1 MAENKTIRE
10 NFFDSLTKG
19 AKWDVGVSI
28 NRTNPLPLDQYSVFK
43 TEAELDTYIGG
54 AFSYPGQIVALVGE
68 TETVIYYL
76 AEKADH
82 SGLEKIEVGSMP
94 GVDNKS
100 IEIKIDENGDEYL
113 TLVGLTD
120 AKVGSSLV
128 KGADGKISWSA
139 TTQSD
144 LDADL
149 TGIKTSVSGL
159 NTTVYGSADGA
170 TNTDAGLVNKV
181 AALENKFSSMGGIF
195 NFAGSFTEDD
205 FVNQLA
211 SSYDVGDVVLVDGVK
226 EYVCIE
232 KDGVKKWEPFGDAKG
247 IEQLKSSVSTL
258 QGDVTGLKT
267 SVGVK
272 AEGDKAATG
281 LYLYADTVATEKANA
296 AQAAAETTAAN
307 ALSPVATQVETNKT
321 DINTIKGNITTLSTN
336 LDLKASTEYVNNQIG
351 LVNTELGKKA
361 DKTYVDEELGKKAN
375 KTYVDEELGK
385 KADQSAL
392 NSTNTAVQTNTTN
405 IATNTGKIA
414 TLEGTVSGHGS
425 TLTTLNET
433 VTQHGKAIST
443 LSGTIGTSEDAAT
456 AGTVFGEI
464 AGVKALATT
473 ANTAAGTAQTKAN
486 SAYDL
491 ADTANKAAVKAQ
503 GEVDALEE
511 VVAGKVDQTIYNA
524 KIESIEGTLASH
536 NTAIGTKADTS
547 YVNTEL
553 AKKVNTA
560 DYDAKVIELN
570 GAIASKAEQ
579 SYVDTEL
586 AKRADKAA
594 TETALASLETR
605 IGTLGN
611 VMNFVGA
618 LESVVD
624 PEDPQKTI
632 LVIKEL
638 DSEGNRKTPENGDVG
653 YFGDFEYVYIDGK
666 WEKFGDTSAEGG
678 RISAL
683 EAVVGKAASGT
694 PNTEGYVEATGLV
707 KAVADLQTEDV
718 GIKASITDLSTT
730 VGSNHTQVTN
740 RLTALE
746 TNSATKDELTSAV
759 NTINGTISELDAAYQ
774 AADAEEKEAR
784 ENAIKNLTTY
794 LENTLSWGSF
804 DPAN

>member
-68 TETVIYYL
+68 TETIIYYL

-82 SGLEKIEVGSMP
+82 TGLEKIEVGSMP

-149 TGIKTSVSGL
+149 TGIKIGISGL

-181 AALENKFSSMGGIF
+181 AALENKFSSMGGVF

-272 AEGDKAATG
+272 AEEDKAATG
-281 LYLYADTVATEKANA
+281 LYLYVDTVATEKANA

-385 KADQSAL
+385 KADQTAL
-392 NSTNTAVQTNTTN
+392 TTTNTAVETNAKN
-405 IATNTGKIA
+405 IATNAGKIT
-414 TLEGTVSGHGS
+414 TLEGTVSSHNTRIGSLESTVSGHDSKINDLTANLGTINDGS
-425 TLTTLNET
+425 DKATAF
-433 VTQHGKAIST
+433 GKA
-443 LSGTIGTSEDAAT
+443 AA
-456 AGTVFGEI
+456 AN
-464 AGVKALATT
+464 ALATT
-473 ANTAAGTAQTKAN
+473 ANTAAGAAQAKAD
-486 SAYDL
+486 SAYNL
-491 ADTANKAAVKAQ
+491 ADTANKAAAKAQ

-511 VVAGKVDQTIYNA
+511 VVAGKVDQTAYNE
-524 KIESIEGTLASH
+524 KIASIEGTLTTH
-536 NTAIGTKADTS
+536 NTAIGTKAKQQYVDTK
-547 YVNTEL
+547 L
-553 AKKVNTA
+553 AEKVNTI
-560 DYDAKVIELN
+560 DYNAKVDELN
-570 GAIASKAEQ
+570 GAIALKADK
-579 SYVDTEL
+579 SYVDEEL
-586 AKRADKAA
+586 GKKADA
-594 TETALASLETR
+594 TATSTAIQKLEEKV
-605 IGTLGN
+605 GSLGN
-611 VMNFVGA
+611 VMNFVGE
-618 LESVVD
+618 LNGSTDKDGVV
-624 PEDPQKTI
+624 TI
-632 LVIKEL
+632 IGIKNNP
-638 DSEGNRKTPENGDVG
+638 DNKTPENGDVG
-653 YFGDFEYVYIDGK
+653 YYNDFEYVYIDGV
-666 WEKFGDTSAEGG
+666 WEKFGDTTLEGS
-678 RISAL
+678 RISTL
-683 EAVVGKAASGT
+683 ENIVGKAASGT
-694 PNTEGYVEATGLV
+694 PGEEGYVEATGLV
-707 KAVADLQTEDV
+707 KAAEDLKAEDTT
-718 GIKASITDLSTT
+718 IKASITTLSTT
-730 VGSNHTQVTN
+730 VGTNHTAVTN
-740 RLTALE
+740 RLTTLE

-759 NTINGTISELDAAYQ
+759 NTINDTISDLDAAYQ
-774 AADAEEKEAR
+774 AADATEKSAR
-784 ENAIKNLTTY
+784 ETAINNLNTY
-794 LENTLSWGSF
+794 ITSALSWGSF
-804 DPAN
+804 DPSVTE